1 MTDGSSSSVVPAL
14 LKTFTNDDSSETVI
28 TVKSVSSAV
37 LSAVLCLV
45 PVWEVDRE
53 SEGFK

>member
-45 PVWEVDRE
+45 PVWEVDRA